1 MIERKIRPFVE
12 QKVERVLDW
21 LLDRKGDDNNK
32 LKEKEKEEEVMRRI
46 GVYVEW
52 VRLFRLYE
60 EC

>member
-12 QKVERVLDW
+12 QKVERVVDW
-21 LLDRKGDDNNK
+21 LLDREGDDNNK
-32 LKEKEKEEEVMRRI
+32 LKEKEKEEEVMRRV

-52 VRLFRLYE
+52 VRLFRLHE